1 MTHILVKWVSIDAWD
16 VYPIRSLV
24 DVEAGRRLIENPA
37 FVDCMAGRVYRVQCA
52 PDVEPDE
59 AFIIGIGSEKS
70 MEKRRN
76 GIPVN
81 VGDIGGRLLPAVM
94 VSDDSHLTK
103 RVMDLEAK
111 NVQLELTLD
120 AAKMVKRLQKII
132 DKVERT
138 PAPPE
143 APEAAAQV
151 DIGNG
156 VIVPRIMLQKWKAMC
171 PTAPRFARA
180 LLRCVF
186 SEEELKGSSLYGR
199 PCNNRPDAI
208 RKPALD
214 RTKVDTIIAYTCS
227 TFGTSDTKVK
237 ASLATM
243 LAKGK

>member
-37 FVDCMAGRVYRVQCA
+37 IVDCMAGRVYRVQCA

-59 AFIIGIGSEKS
+59 AFIIGIGEC
-70 MEKRRN
+70 RRVLYLLFLFYATLWDSDVA
-76 GIPVN
+76 GD
-81 VGDIGGRLLPAVM
+81 GDIGGG
-94 VSDDSHLTK
+94 
-103 RVMDLEAK
+103 
-111 NVQLELTLD
+111 
-120 AAKMVKRLQKII
+120 I
-132 DKVERT
+132 DVDPT
-138 PAPPE
+138 CSPSFM
-143 APEAAAQV
+143 V

-156 VIVPRIMLQKWKAMC
+156 ITVPRIMLQKWKAMC

-186 SEEELKGSSLYGR
+186 SQEELNGSSLYGR
-199 PCNNRPDAI
+199 QCNNRPDAI
-208 RKPALD
+208 PKPALD
-214 RTKVDTIIAYTCS
+214 KTKVDTIIAYTCS